1 VTLINDVLDLS
12 TIESGNA
19 RIQMVDVDVG
29 LVINE
34 SIRLLAPQAENAK
47 VTLAVALPQDPPAGA
62 LNVRADATRLRQVLI
77 NIIGNAIK
85 YNLEN
90 GRVDIGVRIRAP
102 EGERT
107 TDGGQSE
114 PERLVIEIVDTGR
127 GMTAAQLARLFSA
140 FDRLGLESGPIEGT
154 GIGLVISRR
163 LVERMGGEIA
173 IDSRPDVGTRVTL
186 TLRRAQD
193 GAPAVAQDEPA
204 PPQGA
209 GGQIVYV
216 EDNPVNALL
225 MQEVLARRPDC
236 TLHLA
241 VGVRDGMDLIGRLR
255 PDLVLVDLH
264 LPDGSG
270 LDVAEWMRTLPP
282 LARIP
287 VVVVSADSTQSQRDA
302 ATVAGVRAYLAKP
315 IRLHETLRLIDEL
328 LPAAKWRRSLGVLR
342 RFPTVA

>member
-19 RIQMVDVDVG
+19 RIQMTNVDAG

-34 SIRLLAPQAENAK
+34 SVRLLAPLAENAK
-47 VTLAVALPQDPPAGA
+47 VTLAVALPQGAPPDA
-62 LNVRADATRLRQVLI
+62 LRVQADVTRLRQVLV

-90 GRVDIGVRIRAP
+90 GRVDIRVSLRTP
-102 EGERT
+102 DGEATANT
-107 TDGGQSE
+107 TESDAG
-114 PERLVIEIVDTGR
+114 RLAIEISDTGR
-127 GMTAAQLARLFSA
+127 GMTEQQLARLFSA

-186 TLRRAQD
+186 TLRRAQA
-193 GAPAVAQDEPA
+193 GMPIAQEDVPELPK
-204 PPQGA
+204 GA

-216 EDNPVNALL
+216 EDNPINALL
-225 MQEVLARRPDC
+225 MQEVMERRPDC

-241 VGVRDGMDLIGRLR
+241 VSVRDGIDLIARLR

-270 LDVAEWMRTLPP
+270 LEVAEWMRTVAP
-282 LARIP
+282 LARVP
-287 VVVVSADSTQSQRDA
+287 VVVVSADSTQAQRDA

-315 IRLHETLRLIDEL
+315 VRLRETLLLIDEL
-328 LPAAKWRRSLGVLR
+328 LPAAK
-342 RFPTVA
+342 